1 MSKREK
7 VLEVMA
13 KHPKWRVSRVAKA
26 AKCSDA
32 LVYLVRS
39 QAREDERHA
48 ALVELDAE
56 RKASVLVA
64 SPENSARQ
72 EHKTSVL
79 AEAVGVSAEVQTS
92 YEEHNDIPPQPLAT
106 RGNLLDVAK
115 TYITKDRQADHGD
128 AEDNFSRIAQYWSV
142 HLGTPVKAHDVAVMM
157 ALLKVARIKQNP
169 NHIDNWVDGAGYF
182 ACGGE
187 IANLQ

>member
-1 MSKREK
+1 
-7 VLEVMA
+7 MA
-13 KHPKWRVSRVAKA
+13 KHPKWKVSRVAKE

-32 LVYLVRS
+32 LVYIVRN

-56 RKASVLVA
+56 RRASVSVA
-64 SPENSARQ
+64 SLENSAQ
-72 EHKTSVL
+72 QGYKTSVL

-115 TYITKDRQADHGD
+115 AYITKDRQADHGD

>member
-1 MSKREK
+1 MRKREK

-13 KHPKWRVSRVAKA
+13 KHPKWKVARVAKA
-26 AKCSDA
+26 VNCSEA
-32 LVYLVRS
+32 LVYIVRS
-39 QAREDERHA
+39 QARKESTA
-48 ALVELDAE
+48 QA
-56 RKASVLVA
+56 
-64 SPENSARQ
+64 
-72 EHKTSVL
+72 TSVL
-79 AEAVGVSAEVQTS
+79 AEVAGVSAEVQTS

-128 AEDNFSRIAQYWSV
+128 AEDNFARIAQYWSV

-169 NHIDNWVDGAGYF
+169 HHIDNWVDGAGYF

>member
-1 MSKREK
+1 VNKRRK
-7 VLEVMA
+7 VLDIMA
-13 KHPKWRVSRVAKA
+13 KYPSWGVRLVAEKA
-26 AKCSDA
+26 NCSPSYA
-32 LVYLVRS
+32 HLVRK
-39 QAREDERHA
+39 QVKAEEHYA

-79 AEAVGVSAEVQTS
+79 AEVAGVSAEVQTS

-106 RGNLLDVAK
+106 RGNLLDIAK
-115 TYITKDRQADHGD
+115 AYITKDRQSDHGD
-128 AEDNFSRIAQYWSV
+128 AEDNFTRIAQYWSV

>member
-13 KHPKWRVSRVAKA
+13 KHPKWKVARVAKA
-26 AKCSDA
+26 VNCSEA
-32 LVYLVRS
+32 LVYIVRS
-39 QAREDERHA
+39 QARKESTA
-48 ALVELDAE
+48 QA
-56 RKASVLVA
+56 
-64 SPENSARQ
+64 
-72 EHKTSVL
+72 TSVL
-79 AEAVGVSAEVQTS
+79 AEVAGVSAEVQTS

-128 AEDNFSRIAQYWSV
+128 AEDNFARIAQYWSV

-169 NHIDNWVDGAGYF
+169 HHIDNWVDGAGYF

>member
-13 KHPKWRVSRVAKA
+13 KHPKWKVSRVAKE

-32 LVYLVRS
+32 LVYIVRN

-56 RKASVLVA
+56 RRASVLVA
-64 SPENSARQ
+64 SPENSVRQ

-79 AEAVGVSAEVQTS
+79 AEVAGVSAEVQTS

-106 RGNLLDVAK
+106 RGNLLDIAK

>member
-1 MSKREK
+1 MNKRRK
-7 VLEVMA
+7 VLDIMA
-13 KHPKWRVSRVAKA
+13 KHPSWGVRLVAEKANCSPSYAHLVRQQVKAAEYRAAKA
-26 AKCSDA
+26 
-32 LVYLVRS
+32 
-39 QAREDERHA
+39 EIA
-48 ALVELDAE
+48 AESTAAATSL
-56 RKASVLVA
+56 
-64 SPENSARQ
+64 ENSARQ

-79 AEAVGVSAEVQTS
+79 AEVAGVSAEVQTS

-106 RGNLLDVAK
+106 RGNLLDIAK

-128 AEDNFSRIAQYWSV
+128 AEDNFTRIAQYWSV
-142 HLGTPVKAHDVAVMM
+142 HLGVPVKAHDVAVMM

>member
-1 MSKREK
+1 MRKREK

-13 KHPKWRVSRVAKA
+13 KHPKWKVARVAKA
-26 AKCSDA
+26 VNCSET
-32 LVYLVRS
+32 LVYIVRS
-39 QAREDERHA
+39 QARKESTA
-48 ALVELDAE
+48 QA
-56 RKASVLVA
+56 
-64 SPENSARQ
+64 
-72 EHKTSVL
+72 TSVS
-79 AEAVGVSAEVQTS
+79 VPTTGVSAEVQTS

-128 AEDNFSRIAQYWSV
+128 AEDNFARIAQYWSV

-169 NHIDNWVDGAGYF
+169 HHIDNWVDGAGYF

>member
-1 MSKREK
+1 MSKKEK
-7 VLEVMA
+7 VLELMA
-13 KHPKWRVSRVAKA
+13 KHPKWRVSQVAKA
-26 AKCSDA
+26 AKCSEA
-32 LVYLVRS
+32 LVYIVRS

-56 RKASVLVA
+56 RRASTATATWV
-64 SPENSARQ
+64 
-72 EHKTSVL
+72 SVQPT
-79 AEAVGVSAEVQTS
+79 GVSAEVQTS

>member
-1 MSKREK
+1 MRKREK
-7 VLEVMA
+7 VLEVIE
-13 KHPKWRVSRVAKA
+13 KHPKWKVARVAKA
-26 AKCSDA
+26 VNCSGA
-32 LVYLVRS
+32 LVYSVLRS
-39 QAREDERHA
+39 KTKEESTA
-48 ALVELDAE
+48 AAT
-56 RKASVLVA
+56 SVLV
-64 SPENSARQ
+64 P
-72 EHKTSVL
+72 TT
-79 AEAVGVSAEVQTS
+79 GVSAEVQTS

>member
-56 RKASVLVA
+56 RRASVSVASLENSAQQEHTTSVLV
-64 SPENSARQ
+64 P
-72 EHKTSVL
+72 TT
-79 AEAVGVSAEVQTS
+79 GVSAEVQTS
-92 YEEHNDIPPQPLAT
+92 YEEHNDLTPQPLAT

-115 TYITKDRQADHGD
+115 AYITKDRQADHGD

>member
-13 KHPKWRVSRVAKA
+13 KHPKWKVSRVAKE

-32 LVYLVRS
+32 LVYIVRN

-56 RKASVLVA
+56 RRASVSVA
-64 SPENSARQ
+64 SLENSAQQ

-79 AEAVGVSAEVQTS
+79 VPTTGVSAEVQTS

-128 AEDNFSRIAQYWSV
+128 AEDNFARIAQYWSV

-169 NHIDNWVDGAGYF
+169 HHIDNWVDGAGYF